1 MQIAYETDLEF
12 ARQQMIEVTDE
23 MLGDQMERNV
33 ARYREVLAE
42 TPVELEVQ
50 DRPTVNVAQE
60 QSWVELRLRCLVTP
74 RGGQRVK
81 NRRYEQILERFND
94 NPEKVAFPVSRNW

>member
-12 ARQQMIEVTDE
+12 ARQQMIEVADE
-23 MLGDQMERNV
+23 ILGDQMERNV

-60 QSWVELRLRCLVTP
+60 QS
-74 RGGQRVK
+74 
-81 NRRYEQILERFND
+81 
-94 NPEKVAFPVSRNW
+94 

>member
-1 MQIAYETDLEF
+1 VQIAYETDLEF
-12 ARQQMIEVTDE
+12 ARQQMIEVADE
-23 MLGDQMERNV
+23 ILGDQMERNV

-60 QSWVELRLRCLVTP
+60 QS
-74 RGGQRVK
+74 
-81 NRRYEQILERFND
+81 
-94 NPEKVAFPVSRNW
+94 